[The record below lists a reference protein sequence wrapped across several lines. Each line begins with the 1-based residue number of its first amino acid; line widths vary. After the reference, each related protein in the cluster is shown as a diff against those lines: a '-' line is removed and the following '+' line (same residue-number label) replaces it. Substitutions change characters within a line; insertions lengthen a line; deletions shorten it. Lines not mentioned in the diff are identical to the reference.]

1 MADTKISQLTP
12 ETHAMDAAE
21 LFEVSTPDGSGGY
34 DSFSKTG
41 ATIYNGVLQ
50 QTPYISAY
58 SSHPQTFVA
67 LTPTNVIY
75 DGTGY
80 FNAITLHA
88 NEGLVVDDEGF
99 YQVDFTATIFNNG
112 GSSNFNIGIY
122 LTINATDVAD
132 SSRFMN
138 APASNQYL
146 SYQTSW
152 LVNMA
157 AADELCVVCVMQK
170 ANFELITESAFTHV
184 LTPGAQVIMKRIG

>member
-12 ETHAMDAAE
+12 ETHAMAATE
-21 LFEVSTPDGSGGY
+21 LFEVSIPDGSGGY

-41 ATIYNGVLQ
+41 ATIYNGVLD

-58 SSHPQTFVA
+58 STASQTFLA
-67 LTPTNVIY
+67 GIPTNVIY
-75 DGTGY
+75 DGTG
-80 FNAITLHA
+80 FTNAISLHA

-112 GSSNFNIGIY
+112 AASSFNIGFY
-122 LTINATDVAD
+122 LTINGTDVAD

-157 AADELCVVCVMQK
+157 AADELVVVFVMEK
-170 ANFELITESAFTHV
+170 ANFELITESAFTGV